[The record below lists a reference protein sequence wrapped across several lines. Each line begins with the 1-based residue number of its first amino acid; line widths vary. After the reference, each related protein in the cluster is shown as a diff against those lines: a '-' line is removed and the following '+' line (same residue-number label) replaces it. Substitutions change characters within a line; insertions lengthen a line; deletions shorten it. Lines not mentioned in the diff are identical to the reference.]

1 MLKIPFHNKHNKGE
15 ISKNSS
21 KQNKRKNLEKIALK
35 QSVKA
40 FTIFNCG
47 KENKWRS

>member
-1 MLKIPFHNKHNKGE
+1 MLKIPFHNKLIGE